1 MKENCLNSAKPQV
14 RSQAVAPMIDL
25 KQLWALAVIN
35 WHWFV
40 ASVISCVLLALLYL
54 WFTPTTVSV
63 TGKMEIIDKSK
74 KGNGLSAGMAML
86 NSLPMGLGSALG
98 GSLGGSAGI
107 ESEKEIL
114 ISNSLVT
121 NVVKD
126 LSLFTEYRLSEWGRK
141 ALLYQDQPVNVSLD
155 PAHVEW
161 LDAELPLYFHQIKLT
176 ITKDHKGYTVETM
189 LKENKEKTYLP
200 DQTFSSLPATIKTDA
215 GVLTLTENTMLTKR
229 QSEKFQDG
237 YTLKVTITPPC
248 DIAEEFIKY
257 LTVEPPSKKVTNI
270 LNITLVDENVMR
282 GIDFVNHLVE
292 VYNQRA
298 NDDKNEEALKTD
310 EFVNTRLAKVDAELG
325 SSDADWEKYK
335 KRFQITEPSVDAQEV
350 MTKKSVYETQLV
362 EIGTQLQLHDYLND
376 YINDPA
382 NLYQIIPLSIGASS
396 VTSKS
401 GDNNAVATQSAS
413 LIAKHNEL
421 VSQRRDILKSMSDK
435 APQVE
440 RLTLSIQELHP
451 VIQTAMKRERQSLLM
466 KRSNVERE
474 YSRYMGRVGNAP
486 QQERVLTEIGRQ
498 REIKQGVY
506 LVMLQKREETA
517 MELANVTDKGK
528 LIETTRMVKN
538 SSKPQKKI
546 VLLAS
551 MFLGLLLPIFVLH
564 IKQMLSTK
572 VETPK
577 DLDSL
582 SKSPLIG
589 QIPLSN
595 QDEAIRDLRTN
606 LLLGLEDGQ
615 KVVLMVSES
624 EGDGKTCLAKRLVD
638 SLTTIGKKAL
648 YFNADLRSQ
657 SMAKGQH
664 PVDFLASTDFA
675 NQMADAKANN
685 DYVIVDTPAL
695 CKYND
700 AYQIAQFADVTCY
713 VIKPGSTSKSAIEKL
728 EKDSR
733 LPNVKFIINAIDM
746 SKKKFKY
753 LYKNLA
759 FVLISLFVF
768 SSCMSTKNITYF
780 QNKDDINLVAS
791 KQLYDAKI
799 MPKDI
804 LQIQVFSMTPGASES
819 FNLLKNISASTST
832 TTTTNQ
838 NSVYNYL
845 VSNDGTIVM
854 PIIGT
859 VKVGGLSKNEA
870 ESLIKSKILPYMSE
884 SENVVVHVRMMNYK
898 YAVLGGVRKPGLYTT
913 QNEKVSIL
921 EAIAQAGDLTTF
933 AYRDRIFLIREY
945 SDGQKEYHQ
954 LNINDANI
962 ISSPYYYLQQNDV
975 IYVESRKTE
984 ARNAFISSNT
994 SIWITLA
1001 SSLMSIATFIIAL
1014 SK

>member
-1 MKENCLNSAKPQV
+1 
-14 RSQAVAPMIDL
+14 
-25 KQLWALAVIN
+25 
-35 WHWFV
+35 
-40 ASVISCVLLALLYL
+40 
-54 WFTPTTVSV
+54 
-63 TGKMEIIDKSK
+63 
-74 KGNGLSAGMAML
+74 
-86 NSLPMGLGSALG
+86 
-98 GSLGGSAGI
+98 
-107 ESEKEIL
+107 
-114 ISNSLVT
+114 
-121 NVVKD
+121 
-126 LSLFTEYRLSEWGRK
+126 
-141 ALLYQDQPVNVSLD
+141 
-155 PAHVEW
+155 
-161 LDAELPLYFHQIKLT
+161 
-176 ITKDHKGYTVETM
+176 
-189 LKENKEKTYLP
+189 
-200 DQTFSSLPATIKTDA
+200 
-215 GVLTLTENTMLTKR
+215 
-229 QSEKFQDG
+229 
-237 YTLKVTITPPC
+237 
-248 DIAEEFIKY
+248 
-257 LTVEPPSKKVTNI
+257 
-270 LNITLVDENVMR
+270 
-282 GIDFVNHLVE
+282 
-292 VYNQRA
+292 
-298 NDDKNEEALKTD
+298 
-310 EFVNTRLAKVDAELG
+310 
-325 SSDADWEKYK
+325 
-335 KRFQITEPSVDAQEV
+335 
-350 MTKKSVYETQLV
+350 
-362 EIGTQLQLHDYLND
+362 
-376 YINDPA
+376 
-382 NLYQIIPLSIGASS
+382 
-396 VTSKS
+396 
-401 GDNNAVATQSAS
+401 
-413 LIAKHNEL
+413 
-421 VSQRRDILKSMSDK
+421 
-435 APQVE
+435 
-440 RLTLSIQELHP
+440 
-451 VIQTAMKRERQSLLM
+451 
-466 KRSNVERE
+466 
-474 YSRYMGRVGNAP
+474 
-486 QQERVLTEIGRQ
+486 
-498 REIKQGVY
+498 
-506 LVMLQKREETA
+506 
-517 MELANVTDKGK
+517 
-528 LIETTRMVKN
+528 MVKN

-551 MFLGLLLPIFVLH
+551 LFLGLLLPIFVLY

-577 DLDSL
+577 DIDSL

-595 QDEAIRDLRTN
+595 QDEAIRNLRTN
-606 LLLGLEDGQ
+606 LLLGFKDGQ

-657 SMAKGQH
+657 GMAKGQH

-675 NQMADAKANN
+675 HQMADAKANN